1 MDLYLNDWSFSCSG
15 KLNEQWKVISK
26 FGHLVRDL
34 KNKGVDKIVFP
45 ADYKNKN
52 IGNIKWKECYNYTTE
67 LKDRGFSKDQC
78 NELVSLMDTYI
89 KKPFENEIKEEIIFS
104 DTKSFD
110 RYSHFLG
117 NAYTMDLP
125 VVSFVF
131 NTEFRTDTISGF
143 LKNNGQLS
151 KNKVEVK
158 NLFDSSHIDI
168 HSLVSFKECKKMNP
182 EKSPMWNQEHIQQYL
197 KSIGHQP
204 NRKSSDSN
212 EKRAYLIEHGSII
225 AELNGWKYHE
235 NLSKKNSKKGSTRV
249 IFYSKE
255 FRHKDTYL
263 CIDLEHE
270 DFHFELCDCIGCH
283 LKEIHHTGKQTSG
296 PTEHHNIDI

>member
-151 KNKVEVK
+151 KNKVEEK
-158 NLFDSSHIDI
+158 NLYD
-168 HSLVSFKECKKMNP
+168 
-182 EKSPMWNQEHIQQYL
+182 
-197 KSIGHQP
+197 
-204 NRKSSDSN
+204 
-212 EKRAYLIEHGSII
+212 
-225 AELNGWKYHE
+225 
-235 NLSKKNSKKGSTRV
+235 
-249 IFYSKE
+249 
-255 FRHKDTYL
+255 
-263 CIDLEHE
+263 
-270 DFHFELCDCIGCH
+270 
-283 LKEIHHTGKQTSG
+283 
-296 PTEHHNIDI
+296 